1 MRQYRQIK
9 ERYPDTIL
17 LYRLGDFYET
27 FGDDAVRTAQ
37 ACGITLTKRNNG
49 GGTAIPLAGF
59 PHHQLDVY
67 LPKLVRGG
75 YRVAVCEQLEDPKQ
89 AKGIVKRDV
98 VEVVTPGVVMY
109 DKLLDTSSHTYVACI
124 TAQGGLSLCDVSTGS
139 FLAGEVAVPRMA
151 SLLESFRPAEIII
164 SKSER
169 EWAEGMLR
177 SVSFPHTITRLE
189 PWLFEGGFAEPL
201 LLRHFN
207 VQTLKGFGAEG
218 LAYGLRAAGVVLHYV
233 GETQR
238 SSLAQITGL
247 RVMHADDVMLLDA
260 STRKALDIQPALI
273 EIMDHTKTPMGARLV
288 RWWIQ
293 APLLRR
299 DEIEA
304 RLDIVKEF
312 SDNPHILDTLRDE
325 LSCVGDIERLIVRI
339 VSGKA
344 NARDLVALRN
354 GLDRLPAIKRL
365 CSESPLPKV
374 KSLCASISLHEEV
387 TAYLHDAL
395 RDDPAVVCGKG
406 QIFRPGFSAELDTL
420 TSALTDGKSWIAAY
434 QDDERRESGISTLKI
449 GVTGVFGYYIE
460 VTNTHAAK
468 VPPHYQRKQT
478 LTNAERYTTDRLR
491 ALEHT
496 LVHAESS
503 LTELELS
510 TLALVRVFVSD
521 HCARI
526 QQTAETLAT
535 VDVLAGF
542 ADVARTNNYV
552 APIMHDGGELEI
564 CGARHPIIEMLL
576 PHGTTYTANT
586 ITIDP
591 EGEQIHLITG
601 PNMSGKSSYLRQTA
615 LIVFLAHVGSFVP
628 ATSARI
634 PCTDRIFTRVGA
646 QDNIMA
652 GESTFLVEMQETANI
667 LNNATKRSLILLD
680 EVGRGTATFDGI
692 SIAWALVEYL
702 HNVVGAKTLFATHY
716 HELASMADTFERIRN
731 YQVEVREVADTI
743 VFTHRVVPGHSDH
756 SFGIHVARMAGLP
769 PAVLVRARAVLR
781 EMESGRE
788 KPDQMS
794 LFEYRDDTLRE
805 RLREID
811 TSNMTPLQALQ
822 TLHELK
828 ESING

>member
-1 MRQYRQIK
+1 MRQYRGIK

-17 LYRLGDFYET
+17 LFRLGDFYET

-49 GGTAIPLAGF
+49 GGSAIPLAGF

-109 DKLLDTSSHTYVACI
+109 DKLLDTSSHTYVACM
-124 TAQGGLSLCDVSTGS
+124 TEAGGLSLCDVSTGS
-139 FLAGEVAVPRMA
+139 FLAGEVSANRMA

-169 EWAEGMLR
+169 PWAEQLLR
-177 SVSFPHTITRLE
+177 SVSFPYTITRLE

-207 VQTLKGFGAEG
+207 VQTLKGFGADE
-218 LAYGLRAAGVVLHYV
+218 LTHGLRAAGVVLHYV

-238 SSLAQITGL
+238 SSLAQITGV
-247 RVMHADDVMLLDA
+247 RVLHTDDIMLLDA

-273 EIMDHTKTPMGARLV
+273 EIMDHTQTPMGARLV
-288 RWWIQ
+288 RWWMQ
-293 APLLRR
+293 APLLQRNAIQ
-299 DEIEA
+299 E
-304 RLDIVKEF
+304 RLDIVNAFTKSEQ
-312 SDNPHILDTLRDE
+312 ILDALRLE
-325 LSCVGDIERLIVRI
+325 LEWVGDIERLIVRI

-354 GLDRLPAIKRL
+354 GLDRLPAIKKL
-365 CSESPLPKV
+365 CAESPL
-374 KSLCASISLHEEV
+374 SILQTLCESMRVHEDV
-387 TAYLHDAL
+387 CAYLHEAL
-395 RDDPAVVCGKG
+395 RDEPAMVCGRG
-406 QIFRPGFSAELDTL
+406 QIFRPGFSPEIDTL

-434 QDDERRESGISTLKI
+434 QDDERRESGITTLKI

-460 VTNTHAAK
+460 VTHANAAK
-468 VPPHYQRKQT
+468 VPAHFQRKQT
-478 LTNAERYTTDRLR
+478 LANAERYTTDRLKT
-491 ALEHT
+491 LEHT
-496 LVHAESS
+496 LLNAESS
-503 LTELELS
+503 LTELETS
-510 TLALVRVFVSD
+510 TLAAVRSFVAT
-521 HCARI
+521 HCAAI
-526 QQTAETLAT
+526 QQTSETIARI
-535 VDVLAGF
+535 DVLAGF
-542 ADVARTNNYV
+542 ADVARTNHYV
-552 APIMHDGGELEI
+552 APTIHEGGDLTI
-564 CGARHPIIEMLL
+564 VGARHPIIERLL
-576 PHGTTYTANT
+576 PQGTSYTPNSVAL
-586 ITIDP
+586 DP
-591 EGEQIHLITG
+591 DLEQIHLITG
-601 PNMSGKSSYLRQTA
+601 PNMSGKSSHLRQVA

-628 ATSARI
+628 AASAHV

-716 HELASMADTFERIRN
+716 HELASMADTFLRIRN

-769 PAVLVRARAVLR
+769 PAVLTRARSVLR
-781 EMESGRE
+781 DMESGRE

-794 LFEYRDDTLRE
+794 LFEYRDDALRN
-805 RLREID
+805 RLRDID

-822 TLHELK
+822 VLHELK
-828 ESING
+828 ESINA

>member
-1 MRQYRQIK
+1 MRQYRGIK

-17 LYRLGDFYET
+17 LFRLGDFYET

-49 GGTAIPLAGF
+49 GGSAIPLAGF

-75 YRVAVCEQLEDPKQ
+75 HRVAVCEQLEDPKQ

-109 DKLLDTSSHTYVACI
+109 DKLLDTSSHTYVACM
-124 TAQGGLSLCDVSTGS
+124 TEAGGLSLCDVSTGS
-139 FLAGEVAVPRMA
+139 FLAGEVFANRMA
-151 SLLESFRPAEIII
+151 SLLESFRPAEIIV

-169 EWAEGMLR
+169 EWAEQLLR
-177 SVSFPHTITRLE
+177 SVSFPYTITRLE

-207 VQTLKGFGAEG
+207 VQTLKGFGADS
-218 LAYGLRAAGVVLHYV
+218 LTHGLRAAGVVMHYV

-238 SSLAQITGL
+238 SSLAHITGL
-247 RVMHADDVMLLDA
+247 RVLHTDDIMLLDA

-273 EIMDHTKTPMGARLV
+273 DIMDHTQTPMGARLV
-288 RWWIQ
+288 RWWMQ
-293 APLLRR
+293 APLLLRSAIQ
-299 DEIEA
+299 E
-304 RLDIVKEF
+304 RLDIVKAFTEC
-312 SDNPHILDTLRDE
+312 SQILDALREE
-325 LSCVGDIERLIVRI
+325 LACVGDIERLIVRI

-354 GLDRLPAIKRL
+354 GLDRLPAIQRL
-365 CSESPLPKV
+365 CVSSPLPNLQ
-374 KSLCASISLHEEV
+374 SLCTSMDTHTDVRAHLHN
-387 TAYLHDAL
+387 AL
-395 RDDPAVVCGKG
+395 RDDPAVAVGRG
-406 QIFRPGFSAELDTL
+406 QIFRPGFSADIDTL

-434 QDDERRESGISTLKI
+434 QDDERRDSGILTLKI

-460 VTNTHAAK
+460 VTHANTAK
-468 VPPHYQRKQT
+468 VPSHFQRKQT
-478 LTNAERYTTDRLR
+478 LTNAERYTTDRLKT
-491 ALEHT
+491 LEHT
-496 LVHAESS
+496 LLNAESS
-503 LTELELS
+503 LTELEAS
-510 TLALVRVFVSD
+510 TLAALRSFVST
-521 HCARI
+521 HCAAI
-526 QQTAETLAT
+526 QHTAETIARI
-535 VDVLAGF
+535 DVLAGF
-542 ADVARTNNYV
+542 ADVARTNCYV
-552 APIMHDGGELEI
+552 APTIHDGGELDI
-564 CGARHPIIEMLL
+564 VGARHPIIERLL
-576 PHGTTYTANT
+576 PHGTSYTPNS
-586 ITIDP
+586 ITLDP
-591 EGEQIHLITG
+591 DGEQIHLITG

-628 ATSARI
+628 AASAHV

-716 HELASMADTFERIRN
+716 HELASMADRLERIRN
-731 YQVEVREVADTI
+731 YQVEVREVAETI

-769 PAVLVRARAVLR
+769 PAVLARARSVLR
-781 EMESGRE
+781 DMENGRE
-788 KPDQMS
+788 KPDQLSM
-794 LFEYRDDTLRE
+794 FELRDDTLRD
-805 RLREID
+805 RLRNID

-822 TLHELK
+822 ELHALK
-828 ESING
+828 ESINV